1 MAMVDRKEWGM
12 FARGAH
18 QLRWLR
24 GLFLALLA
32 AMVVSSCGGGSGSQ
46 EQDSAEGTTT
56 TTEDTDQAIN
66 VTVGDSGQ
74 APEDALNAA
83 LEQSFSESEAPGVV
97 AAVQTPQYT
106 WVRALGVADTTSKAP
121 MTPEVHHRI
130 GSVTKTFTLSLLL
143 HAAAEGLISLDD
155 TIDQYV
161 DSVPNGDKITLRQ
174 MANMTSGI
182 ASYTENKQW
191 DNEFFSDHERVW
203 KPEELVQ
210 VGLADS
216 PLFDPGTQWHYSNTN
231 TVMLGLVL
239 EQVTGEPIDQ
249 LYRERIIEP
258 LGLTGTSFP
267 GADPSLPDPHA
278 QGYTL
283 QGQSS
288 GAEPVDATNWN
299 PSPDWTAGEIIS
311 TVEDLLVYG
320 RALGTGEGLL
330 PSEQQ
335 IERLNSFVSDLPPL
349 NQPPL
354 EGYLAYGIGL
364 GNDHGWIGHNG
375 QTPGYTTYLF
385 YNPDLDAVVVV
396 EVNSDIPSGE
406 CPTATPTMADQP
418 RGITCHT
425 PADRIF
431 SALTEALGKP
441 APSPAGT

>member
-1 MAMVDRKEWGM
+1 MFFAWGVHQRQLMVLVVTAM
-12 FARGAH
+12 
-18 QLRWLR
+18 
-24 GLFLALLA
+24 A
-32 AMVVSSCGGGSGSQ
+32 AMLVSGCGGGGGSQ
-46 EQDSAEGTTT
+46 EEDSTADSTTAGGGG
-56 TTEDTDQAIN
+56 EQA
-66 VTVGDSGQ
+66 S
-74 APEDALNAA
+74 EDALNEA
-83 LEQSFSESEAPGVV
+83 LEKSFQESGAPGVV
-97 AAVQTPQYT
+97 AAVQTPENT
-106 WVRALGVADTTSKAP
+106 WVGTLGVADLSSEEP
-121 MTPEVHHRI
+121 MTPDVHHRI
-130 GSVTKTFTLSLLL
+130 GSVTKAFTISLLL
-143 HAAAEGLISLDD
+143 QAAAEGILSLDD
-155 TIDQYV
+155 TIDQYI
-161 DSVPNGDKITLRQ
+161 DGIPNGDKITLRQ

-182 ASYTENKQW
+182 ASYTENQQW
-191 DNEFFSDHERVW
+191 QNEFFSDHERVW

-210 VGLADS
+210 VGIADS

-231 TVMLGLVL
+231 TVLLGLVL

-258 LGLTGTSFP
+258 LGLKGTSFP

-288 GAEPVDATNWN
+288 GADPVDATNWN
-299 PSPDWTAGEIIS
+299 PSPDWTAGEMIS
-311 TVEDLLVYG
+311 TVEDLLTYG

-335 IERLNSFVSDLPPL
+335 TERLDSFVSDVPPL

-354 EGYLAYGIGL
+354 EGYLAYGLGL

-385 YNPDLDAVVVV
+385 YNPDLDAVLVV

-406 CPTATPTMADQP
+406 CPSDTPTMADQP

-431 SALTEALGKP
+431 SALAEALGKP
-441 APSPAGT
+441 APSPADT